1 MRWCCG
7 SPPRS
12 FSTAT
17 PRTCRAWRRPASWR
31 RCGLQLGGCMPL
43 LSAAWGLH
51 AAWWCLDGRSAVAA
65 VQRSATDHP
74 LLPARQFHTAFNPDA
89 EYQRIQRARQRL
101 AQIRANVENTAAQL
115 EAQEQAG
122 AGWAGS

>member
-1 MRWCCG
+1 MLFIGARVLPG
-7 SPPRS
+7 APLI
-12 FSTAT
+12 
-17 PRTCRAWRRPASWR
+17 RTCRCLP
-31 RCGLQLGGCMPL
+31 PL
-43 LSAAWGLH
+43 RLP
-51 AAWWCLDGRSAVAA
+51 
-65 VQRSATDHP
+65 P
-74 LLPARQFHTAFNPDA
+74 LPRQFHTAFNPDA